1 MITTNIKL
9 YTFDELPEDAQ
20 KVVIERERD
29 NIGYTSAQSY
39 AEDWEASLKKF
50 EELIGITVRYSVEYD
65 GSGSDYS
72 FDFNEAVYYNSE
84 CTIWDDEVKGRLL
97 ARFLDKIYY
106 DIRSRKFIHSGM
118 RENVL
123 RCDGKKTKHSRI
135 MWVENNCPL
144 TGCIYDCPLLEPI
157 YEWQK
162 KWDMDI
168 SLHDLID
175 KCLDKFF
182 TEWES
187 DMEHCYDDEFVAE
200 IISVNSNGDLYYEN
214 GTLYEGPKIAV

>member
-1 MITTNIKL
+1 MIEQVIKL
-9 YTFDELPEDAQ
+9 YEFDELSDESQ
-20 KVVIERERD
+20 QTVIERLRD
-29 NIGYTSAQSY
+29 TVGEDSAQSY
-39 AEDWEASLKKF
+39 SENWAASLNEF
-50 EELIGITVRYSVEYD
+50 EKLMGITVRYNVQYD

-72 FDFNEAVYYNSE
+72 FDFDQPIFYNSE
-84 CTIWDDEVKGRLL
+84 CTIMAHEVKGRLL

-187 DMEHCYDDEFVAE
+187 DMEHCYDDEFVTE
-200 IISVNSNGDLYYEN
+200 IISANSDGDLYYEN